1 MKLIKNANGKTT
13 VKISH
18 QEWVQI
24 GKEAGFWDNVQQ
36 VGKGVKGIGQG
47 AWNAGAGIVGILGNA
62 YKGLSNGIQQL
73 RARIQ
78 QGQVSRQ
85 EYGQYKQ
92 MIEGMQNDLAAADA
106 ELAAIDQQTAQSNQQ
121 ADQADADYAAA
132 QPSYASEKPIKL
144 IKKANGKTTIKLT
157 EQEWLDM
164 GKKAGFP
171 EAGLEVDDE
180 RFDYY
185 VPGFDTIFR
194 GVQRNDIEM
203 VQRGI
208 DAGAKP
214 NRMILEQAVLGP
226 MGIKPNKEIITLLL
240 EAGAV
245 PTDGTLSK
253 AERQKDPE
261 MIELIKSFMYE
272 PRNYNIASTTA
283 STKPIRLIKKA
294 NGKTTIKINENKW
307 QQIGLANGWIKIKT
321 VKTANIIQHNPR
333 HKEYPYNLLWNLDYE
348 QDPSEP
354 DIAVEFNYK
363 WDAGSDGA
371 FTQGIAGV
379 EQGRRTES
387 DREPAF
393 DITALK
399 VTAQENTV
407 YGPAGTDIT
416 ESMETGPIIEII
428 EDALYEEKRNEE
440 LGY

>member
-78 QGQVSRQ
+78 QGQVSKQ
-85 EYGQYKQ
+85 EAKQYAELLGWQKEI
-92 MIEGMQNDLAAADA
+92 IEGIQNDITAANA
-106 ELAAIDQQTAQSNQQ
+106 EFAANQQQTAQEIQQLDATQGPNQPI
-121 ADQADADYAAA
+121 AA
-132 QPSYASEKPIKL
+132 SVKPIKL
-144 IKKANGKTTIKLT
+144 IKKANGKTTIKIS
-157 EQEWLDM
+157 ESKWQQ
-164 GKKAGFP
+164 
-171 EAGLEVDDE
+171 
-180 RFDYY
+180 
-185 VPGFDTIFR
+185 I
-194 GVQRNDIEM
+194 GVKN
-203 VQRGI
+203 GW
-208 DAGAKP
+208 
-214 NRMILEQAVLGP
+214 
-226 MGIKPNKEIITLLL
+226 IKN
-240 EAGAV
+240 AQQ
-245 PTDGTLSK
+245 TDGLMGSLNPQMQKALRQALVGSGLTKSKLIPFLENLFSAFGDMPISRIKGMLDTLVEEGEGEVQP
-253 AERQKDPE
+253 AQTNQPVAAAQ
-261 MIELIKSFMYE
+261 
-272 PRNYNIASTTA
+272 PVAAQPVAAQPIAA
-283 STKPIRLIKKA
+283 SVKPIKLIKKA